1 MLWFCED
8 DELCVEFILIDL
20 LELFEWAEFI
30 NLFGM
35 FIELKW
41 LFELLFRL
49 FGEMKLFITPLIIF
63 IVEPFEKFYE
73 VFYRLGIKWVV
84 LGIVN

>member
-1 MLWFCED
+1 M
-8 DELCVEFILIDL
+8 LIDL
-20 LELFEWAEFI
+20 LELLELFECVELI

-35 FIELKW
+35 IIELKW

-49 FGEMKLFITPLIIF
+49 FGEMKLFVTPLIVF

-73 VFYRLGIKWVV
+73 VFYRLGMK
-84 LGIVN
+84 